1 MFADAFELGGLRQ
14 KAKLICDVRKGMR
27 LKPSWKITPKYLNGL
42 LSALLVVM
50 VVQYALLTGLVR
62 PVPLVLQL
70 MQLFCYLLL
79 AVAVFRGFIQ
89 RSRLAWLV
97 SQMMLAALFSFSLLF
112 TVVSAVLSFKTEGLW
127 LLFGTAM
134 LTAVLNGLLLGVLFS
149 LPVCDY
155 FRPMKDDQ

>member
-1 MFADAFELGGLRQ
+1 MKQ
-14 KAKLICDVRKGMR
+14 K
-27 LKPSWKITPKYLNGL
+27 LKIAPKYFHGL
-42 LSALLVVM
+42 LGALLVVM

-62 PVPLVLQL
+62 PIHLVFQL

-79 AVAVFRGFIQ
+79 TVTVFRGFIQ
-89 RSRLAWLV
+89 RSRLAWLI

-112 TVVSAVLSFKTEGLW
+112 TVVSAVLSFQSEGLW
-127 LLFGTAM
+127 LLFGAA
-134 LTAVLNGLLLGVLFS
+134 LVVAVLNGLLLGVLFS